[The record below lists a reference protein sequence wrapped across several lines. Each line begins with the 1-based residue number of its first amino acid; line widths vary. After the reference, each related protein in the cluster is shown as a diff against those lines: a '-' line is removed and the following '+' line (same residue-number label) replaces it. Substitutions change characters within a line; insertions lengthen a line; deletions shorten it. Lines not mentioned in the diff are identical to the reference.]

1 MALEFVWMVLLGMSR
16 QGEHMRRLAA
26 IDAIPRRPHPTQHA
40 AALIERPPPSPEQPS
55 LSPLSFSSKND
66 QGQCV
71 TFHDPAHSTL

>member
-1 MALEFVWMVLLGMSR
+1 MDCFAWHVETE
-16 QGEHMRRLAA
+16 GEHMRRLAA
-26 IDAIPRRPHPTQHA
+26 IAATPRRRPHPTQHA